1 MNPQFTLRTG
11 TFSGA
16 FLSILPTVLS
26 HDILRTIVLG
36 IVGTTVS
43 FLVTLFLKW
52 ITQRR
57 KK

>member
-1 MNPQFTLRTG
+1 MNPQFTLRNG

-26 HDILRTIVLG
+26 HDILKTVILG
-36 IVGTTVS
+36 VVGTTVS
-43 FLVTLFLKW
+43 FLMTLLLKW